1 MRNFKKKNSWY
12 ISIFVTITEN
22 DEHAKFGN
30 LELSPMIFNVPAFGK
45 IVRLGHCNIRART

>member
-1 MRNFKKKNSWY
+1 M
-12 ISIFVTITEN
+12 SIFVTITEN